1 MPGEISIRPARQS
14 DLPRILEIYGHHVLH
29 GLASFE
35 EQPPELAE
43 FTDRW
48 KAVCDKGLPWVVAID
63 NEGRVLG
70 YAYAGPYRSRPAYR
84 HSVENSVYTDPGIVR
99 SGLGKKLL
107 TRIIEDCEKLG
118 WVRQMIA
125 VIGNSGNEGS
135 IGLHAHLG
143 FEMTGTLK
151 SVGFK
156 HGGWVD
162 TVLMQRA
169 ISNGDTTPPS
179 END

>member
-1 MPGEISIRPARQS
+1 MSAPRLQVHIRAAMVGDFETIQA
-14 DLPRILEIYGHHVLH
+14 IYAHHVLH

-35 EQPPELAE
+35 ETPPDVDEMRRRWVAM
-43 FTDRW
+43 TDL
-48 KAVCDKGLPWVVAID
+48 GLPYVVALD
-63 NEGRVLG
+63 AHGAVLG

-84 HSVENSVYTDPGIVR
+84 HSVENSVYVAPDAHRRGV
-99 SGLGKKLL
+99 GGELL
-107 TRIIEDCEKLG
+107 QRVIDDCTALG

-125 VIGNSGNEGS
+125 VIGNSSNTGS
-135 IGLHAHLG
+135 IALHERFG
-143 FEMTGTLK
+143 FRAVGVLQ

-169 ISNGDTTPPS
+169 ISAGDATLP
-179 END
+179 D

>member
-1 MPGEISIRPARQS
+1 MTAPRLQAQIRAAMADDFEAIQA
-14 DLPRILEIYGHHVLH
+14 IYADHVLH

-35 EQPPELAE
+35 ETPPDVAE
-43 FTDRW
+43 MRRRW
-48 KAVCDKGLPWVVAID
+48 TAMSDLGLPYVVALD
-63 NEGRVLG
+63 AAGGVLG

-84 HSVENSVYTDPGIVR
+84 HSVENSVYVAAEAHRRGV
-99 SGLGKKLL
+99 GGELL
-107 TRIIEDCEKLG
+107 QRLIDDCTKLG

-125 VIGNSGNEGS
+125 VIGNSANTGS
-135 IGLHAHLG
+135 IVLHERFG
-143 FEMTGTLK
+143 FRHVGVIQ

-169 ISNGDTTPPS
+169 ISEGDKKLP
-179 END
+179 